1 MSIIKLL
8 EDFTT
13 EKLTSESSSRRQ
25 MFGSLGS
32 LGKRAALAAVPFGLA
47 ATTSKAK
54 AATTAS
60 AMQTYPVSALQLAL
74 VLEYIE
80 ATFYAKAL
88 DSGILSGYP
97 KAEAIYWQISK
108 HETAHVNLLKGALGD
123 AAFDAPTFD
132 FTAGGNFD
140 PFGEDGT
147 NSALAYQQ
155 LLILAQAFEDTGVRA
170 YKGQAMNLMNDPDLL
185 TVALQIHSVEARHAS
200 EIRRLRGLKGWIT
213 GDDRGMGLP
222 PIAQPVYIHED
233 NTTQG
238 GVDVTT
244 LGDGSPFSFE
254 SSTEAYDE
262 PLTSDDAGAI
272 VALFL
277 M

>member
-1 MSIIKLL
+1 MSILKLL

-13 EKLTSESSSRRQ
+13 EKLTVAPSSRRQ
-25 MFGSLGS
+25 MFGSMGS
-32 LGKRAALAAVPFGLA
+32 LGKKAAIAAIPFGLA
-47 ATTSKAK
+47 ASSSKAK
-54 AATTAS
+54 AATV
-60 AMQTYPVSALQLAL
+60 QTYPNSSLQLAL
-74 VLEYIE
+74 VLEYLE
-80 ATFYAKAL
+80 AEFYTRAL
-88 DSGILSGYP
+88 ESGVLANYP
-97 KAEAIYWQISK
+97 KAEAVYMQISK
-108 HETAHVNLLKGALGD
+108 HENAHVSLLKGALED
-123 AAFDAPTFD
+123 NAFEAPEFD

-140 PFGEDGT
+140 PFGKDGT
-147 NSALAYQQ
+147 NSAIAYQQ
-155 LLILAQAFEDTGVRA
+155 LLALAQAFEDTGVRA
-170 YKGQAMNLMNDPDLL
+170 YKGQATNLMNDPALL

-222 PIAQPVYIHED
+222 PVAQAVYIHED
-233 NTTQG
+233 NTMQG

-244 LGDGSPFSFE
+244 LGDGTPFTFE

-272 VALFL
+272 AALFL